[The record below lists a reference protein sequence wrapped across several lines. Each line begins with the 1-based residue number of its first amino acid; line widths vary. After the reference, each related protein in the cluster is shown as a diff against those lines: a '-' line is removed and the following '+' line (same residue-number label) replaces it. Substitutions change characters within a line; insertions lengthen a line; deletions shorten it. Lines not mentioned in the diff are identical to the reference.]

1 MKNCQ
6 EKQSQKWDNEKKKI
20 SIYLKKHV
28 VFIFILILLI
38 PFLIQ
43 LNPFGLSELLKKT
56 VRIGTPRDWF
66 VFWGAYLG
74 SILSIG
80 FAYLN
85 TKFQLSNSKNK
96 KDIELLQDLL
106 KLQNEFNIKTIHFQ
120 YDKTK
125 PKNFKKDF
133 YDPFNKNLNNF
144 LDKGNKI
151 MERTSIETCD
161 ELNNYYEDFQQNNLG
176 MQNIFNKIMADK
188 AEKDTDLYKIVEE
201 FNERLGKLIKKT
213 DKLCV
218 YIKSEL

>member
-1 MKNCQ
+1 M
-6 EKQSQKWDNEKKKI
+6 
-20 SIYLKKHV
+20 

-106 KLQNEFNIKTIHFQ
+106 KLQNEFNKETIYCQ
-120 YDKTK
+120 YAKTK

-133 YDPFNKNLNNF
+133 FDPFNKDLNNF
-144 LDKGNKI
+144 LDKSNEI
-151 MERTSIETCD
+151 IERTSLETCNK
-161 ELNNYYEDFQQNNLG
+161 LNNYYDVFQENNLG
-176 MQNIFNKIMADK
+176 MQSDFNEIMADK
-188 AEKDTDLYKIVEE
+188 AEKDTNLFTIVGD
-201 FNERLGKLIKKT
+201 FNERLGDLINKT

>member
-6 EKQSQKWDNEKKKI
+6 EKQSQKWDNTKKKI

-74 SILSIG
+74 SILSFG

-85 TKFQLSNSKNK
+85 TKFQLSNSENK

-106 KLQNEFNIKTIHFQ
+106 KLQNEFNKETIYCQ

-133 YDPFNKNLNNF
+133 FDPFNKNLNNF
-144 LDKGNKI
+144 LDKSNEI
-151 MERTSIETCD
+151 IERTSLETCNK
-161 ELNNYYEDFQQNNLG
+161 LNSYYDVFQENNLG
-176 MQNIFNKIMADK
+176 MQSDFNEIMADK
-188 AEKDTDLYKIVEE
+188 ADKDTNLFEIVGD
-201 FNERLGKLIKKT
+201 FNERLGDLIVKT

>member
-1 MKNCQ
+1 M
-6 EKQSQKWDNEKKKI
+6 
-20 SIYLKKHV
+20 

-106 KLQNEFNIKTIHFQ
+106 KLQNEFNKETIYCQ

-133 YDPFNKNLNNF
+133 FDPFNKNLNNF
-144 LDKGNKI
+144 LDKSNEI
-151 MERTSIETCD
+151 IERTSLETCNK
-161 ELNNYYEDFQQNNLG
+161 LNNYYDVFQENNLG
-176 MQNIFNKIMADK
+176 MQSDFNEIMADK
-188 AEKDTDLYKIVEE
+188 AEKDTNLFTIVGD
-201 FNERLGKLIKKT
+201 FNERLGDLINKT